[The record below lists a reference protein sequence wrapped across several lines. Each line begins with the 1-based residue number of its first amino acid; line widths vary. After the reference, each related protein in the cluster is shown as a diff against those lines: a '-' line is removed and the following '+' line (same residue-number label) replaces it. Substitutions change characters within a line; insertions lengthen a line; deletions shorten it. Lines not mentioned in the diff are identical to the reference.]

1 MLAGGHLNQKNSR
14 TVISKTVKT
23 SDESWLTVWDS
34 VLASSG
40 AMSDL
45 FPVHF
50 GVRPQS
56 HTSVKDSISS
66 YFGTAITSFH
76 ISAKS
81 SNMVWHFQSLHLA
94 QTGTVS
100 DCILDQSKIVKTS
113 YHQHTKVQ
121 SWSELFSIFRSGHF
135 IAQDSIKLTYGQVF
149 LSLCLNFWN
158 HGLKPFLA

>member
-1 MLAGGHLNQKNSR
+1 MYQINIHVVLCYSNVAVN
-14 TVISKTVKT
+14 TVISRTVKT
-23 SDESWLTVWDS
+23 SDESWLTVWDT

-81 SNMVWHFQSLHLA
+81 STMV
-94 QTGTVS
+94 
-100 DCILDQSKIVKTS
+100 
-113 YHQHTKVQ
+113 
-121 SWSELFSIFRSGHF
+121 
-135 IAQDSIKLTYGQVF
+135 
-149 LSLCLNFWN
+149 
-158 HGLKPFLA
+158 